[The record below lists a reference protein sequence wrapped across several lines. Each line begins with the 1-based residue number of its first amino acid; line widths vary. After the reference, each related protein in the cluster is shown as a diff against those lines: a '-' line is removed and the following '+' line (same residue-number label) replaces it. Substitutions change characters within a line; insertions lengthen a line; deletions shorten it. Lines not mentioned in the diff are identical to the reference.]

1 MADYDLLLMGAPF
14 ESKRIFVTGG
24 TGFLG
29 GAVRRSLAERG
40 VTDVIAPSST
50 DVDFRS
56 PTATNSAIADAAPDI
71 VLHLAARVGG
81 IGANRKPFGQSL
93 EVDHLRHTM
102 LPENAFCRGMPAQGA
117 HLAEELAEL
126 ILSLIHI

>member
-1 MADYDLLLMGAPF
+1 MEAPF

-29 GAVRRSLAERG
+29 GAVRRALAERG

-56 PTATNSAIADAAPDI
+56 PAATNSAIADAAPDI

-81 IGANRKPFGQSL
+81 IGAN
-93 EVDHLRHTM
+93 M
-102 LPENAFCRGMPAQGA
+102 A
-117 HLAEELAEL
+117 
-126 ILSLIHI
+126 

>member
-1 MADYDLLLMGAPF
+1 MADYDLLPMGAPF

-56 PTATNSAIADAAPDI
+56 HATFAVRPLIVFLRLHDADA
-71 VLHLAARVGG
+71 
-81 IGANRKPFGQSL
+81 
-93 EVDHLRHTM
+93 
-102 LPENAFCRGMPAQGA
+102 NAK
-117 HLAEELAEL
+117 
-126 ILSLIHI
+126 